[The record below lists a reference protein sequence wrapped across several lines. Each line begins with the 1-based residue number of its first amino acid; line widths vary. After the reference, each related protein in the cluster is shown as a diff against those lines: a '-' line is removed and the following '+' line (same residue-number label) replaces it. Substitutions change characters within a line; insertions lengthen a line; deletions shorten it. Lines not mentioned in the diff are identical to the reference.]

1 MARTPNTFPPKTS
14 KLLTVRRLEVDLPRI
29 GRLSKELRNVPGR
42 RTFYISR
49 PGNPGPLNPMTTQ
62 HDLGRVL
69 ATESFQKF
77 LHFARTWSGPFQFQ
91 ASKLLTVRKI

>member
-1 MARTPNTFPPKTS
+1 VCNFSAPGLKTFDDARIFGWPP
-14 KLLTVRRLEVDLPRI
+14 E
-29 GRLSKELRNVPGR
+29 RLSGKFRGPGHF
-42 RTFYISR
+42 TCPNFSR
-49 PGNPGPLNPMTTQ
+49 PVPGNPGLTDQATAQ

-91 ASKLLTVRKI
+91 ASKLLTVRKN